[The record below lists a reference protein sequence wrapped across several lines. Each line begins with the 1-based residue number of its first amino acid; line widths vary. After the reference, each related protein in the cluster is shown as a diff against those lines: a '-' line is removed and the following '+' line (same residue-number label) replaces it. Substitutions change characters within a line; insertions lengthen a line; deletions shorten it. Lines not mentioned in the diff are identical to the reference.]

1 MHRHVKGAG
10 LWNKL
15 LQCSRLVSCLCLTST
30 TPQGLLQKLF
40 LSCLVA
46 LVNIGYTPR
55 TITEEAVPVL
65 SGVSCSHQVHA
76 EDYYRRGCS
85 TLVSKL
91 LLTSNTH
98 QGLLVLQ
105 KRLSQSCLEALAN
118 ITLQRTLWRAQSSRL
133 PPDNEGFTLNGTE
146 EAALVVSKDTPPP
159 PHTHTHTHTHT
170 LHKLSTV
177 VKRGLRLTQD
187 WERRERGGGRTE
199 RGGRGVVRDE
209 QPPAAAAPTAD
220 VAGILA

>member
-1 MHRHVKGAG
+1 M
-10 LWNKL
+10 
-15 LQCSRLVSCLCLTST
+15 
-30 TPQGLLQKLF
+30 F

-159 PHTHTHTHTHT
+159 HTHTHTHTHSAQAK
-170 LHKLSTV
+170 HCGEK
-177 VKRGLRLTQD
+177 GLAAHPGLGE
-187 WERRERGGGRTE
+187 ERTGWRRTE

-209 QPPAAAAPTAD
+209 QPPAAAAPTATS
-220 VAGILA
+220 LASWRE

>member
-1 MHRHVKGAG
+1 M
-10 LWNKL
+10 
-15 LQCSRLVSCLCLTST
+15 
-30 TPQGLLQKLF
+30 
-40 LSCLVA
+40 
-46 LVNIGYTPR
+46 
-55 TITEEAVPVL
+55 

-146 EAALVVSKDTPPP
+146 EAALVVSKDTHPP
-159 PHTHTHTHTHT
+159 THTHPHIHT

-187 WERRERGGGRTE
+187 WERRERGGGAPRE
-199 RGGRGVVRDE
+199 EGGGWFVTSSLQRRQPPRRRRWHLGVSEVSGDGSSSVVR
-209 QPPAAAAPTAD
+209 
-220 VAGILA
+220 